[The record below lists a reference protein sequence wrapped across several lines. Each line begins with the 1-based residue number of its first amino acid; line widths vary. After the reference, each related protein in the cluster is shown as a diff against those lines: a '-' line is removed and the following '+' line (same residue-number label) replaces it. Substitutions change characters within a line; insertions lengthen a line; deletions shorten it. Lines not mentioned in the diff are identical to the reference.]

1 MNKTLSRIRDVFKA
15 SGKSQ
20 TEIGKLLNKT
30 PQYVWKLLND
40 DETNPS
46 RSAIGDICR
55 VFHVSETWIYTGEG
69 EMEAPQTKENM
80 IAELTTKYAKMDVN
94 SAKYKLCMTLSRLL
108 VDMDDSMVDE
118 LMDVARQLA
127 DNSSSEE

>member
-1 MNKTLSRIRDVFKA
+1 MELHERITYALKVRGKKQAYLCQQLGISSAAVSMLC
-15 SGKSQ
+15 SGK
-20 TEIGKLLNKT
+20 NT
-30 PQYVWKLLND
+30 PSPQSIKQ
-40 DETNPS
+40 
-46 RSAIGDICR
+46 IC
-55 VFHVSETWIYTGEG
+55 VALSINEQWLKTGEG